1 MRLGGNRRWVPLIRG
16 HTVSDFF
23 SVKEL
28 FELRGKLLETN
39 KLTSELG
46 FRVRFRAGFSR

>member
-28 FELRGKLLETN
+28 FEGANYWRQIN
-39 KLTSELG
+39 
-46 FRVRFRAGFSR
+46 